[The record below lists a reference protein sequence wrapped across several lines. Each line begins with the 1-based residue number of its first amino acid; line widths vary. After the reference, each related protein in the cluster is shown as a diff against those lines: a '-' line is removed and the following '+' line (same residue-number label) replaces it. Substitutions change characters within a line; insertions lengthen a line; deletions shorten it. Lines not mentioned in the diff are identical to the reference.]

1 MGSSKGGTLTA
12 EIENRNWNLVVKIEL
27 DESPNPIIETIQRI
41 ANALNVNIMDWI
53 FLSLLAPLFW
63 ASSNFVDKY
72 ILGKYTKGISDF
84 VFFSTITSWLF
95 FAVMFPFVGTPELSI
110 YSLIPIATGMILVY
124 SYGFYGKAL
133 EQGDTSSLVI
143 LFKLIPVVTVIL
155 AFAFLGQ
162 TLSSNELVGFVIVLA
177 GATIISFEKTK
188 GIFIKGFGMI
198 LIAILMWSVMTLF
211 VDYGLT
217 KMSFWDYFMLDNLG
231 SALAELTMFII
242 PSIRRQVI
250 EGIKTAQLGKY
261 IWFSWNNVLDFL
273 GQMSIKKALAI
284 APSAG
289 LVTVVMQVQSFYA
302 IIIGVL
308 LTLFIPHIIKEDIS
322 TNTLIKKIV
331 GAVIMFSG
339 IYILLI

>member
-1 MGSSKGGTLTA
+1 M
-12 EIENRNWNLVVKIEL
+12 NW
-27 DESPNPIIETIQRI
+27 
-41 ANALNVNIMDWI
+41 
-53 FLSLLAPLFW
+53 FFFSLLAPLFW

-72 ILGKYTKGISDF
+72 ILGKYTKGIFDF
-84 VFFSTITSWLF
+84 VFFSTITSWIF
-95 FAVMFPFVGTPELSI
+95 FAVIFLFVGTPELSI
-110 YSLIPIATGMILVY
+110 YSLIPIATGMILIY

-143 LFKLIPVVTVIL
+143 LFKLIPVITVVL

-162 TLSSNELVGFVIVLA
+162 TLSSNELIGFVIVLA
-177 GATIISFEKTK
+177 GATVISFEKTK

-211 VDYGLT
+211 IDYGLT

-231 SALAELTMFII
+231 SALAGLTMFII

-261 IWFSWNNVLDFL
+261 VWFSWNNVLDFF

-302 IIIGVL
+302 ILIGVL

-322 TNTLIKKIV
+322 ARTLIKKVI
-331 GAVIMFSG
+331 GAAIMFLG
-339 IYILLI
+339 IYILLT

>member
-1 MGSSKGGTLTA
+1 M
-12 EIENRNWNLVVKIEL
+12 N
-27 DESPNPIIETIQRI
+27 
-41 ANALNVNIMDWI
+41 WI

-72 ILGKYTKGISDF
+72 ILDKYTKGIFDF
-84 VFFSTITSWLF
+84 VFFSTITSWIF
-95 FAVMFPFVGTPELSI
+95 FVVIFLFVGIPELSI
-110 YSLIPIATGMILVY
+110 YSLIPTATGMVLVY

-143 LFKLIPVVTVIL
+143 LFKLIPVITAIL

-162 TLSSNELVGFVIVLA
+162 TLSSNELFGFVIVLV
-177 GATIISFEKTK
+177 GAMIVSFEKSK
-188 GIFIKGFGMI
+188 GIFIKGFGVI

-211 VDYGLT
+211 IDYGLT

-231 SALAELTMFII
+231 SALAGLTMFII

-250 EGIKTAQLGKY
+250 EGIKTATTGKY
-261 IWFSWNNVLDFL
+261 IWFSWNNVLDFF

-302 IIIGVL
+302 ILIGIL

-322 TNTLIKKIV
+322 TSILIKKLV

-339 IYILLI
+339 VYILLT

>member
-1 MGSSKGGTLTA
+1 M
-12 EIENRNWNLVVKIEL
+12 N
-27 DESPNPIIETIQRI
+27 
-41 ANALNVNIMDWI
+41 WI

-63 ASSNFVDKY
+63 TSSNFVDKY
-72 ILGKYTKGISDF
+72 ILGKYTKGIFDF
-84 VFFSTITSWLF
+84 VFFSTITSWIF
-95 FAVMFPFVGTPELSI
+95 FAAIFLFVGTPEVNL
-110 YSLIPIATGMILVY
+110 YSLIPIATGMILIY

-143 LFKLIPVVTVIL
+143 LFKLIPVITVIL
-155 AFAFLGQ
+155 AFVFLGQ
-162 TLSSNELVGFVIVLA
+162 TLSSNELIGFVVVLA
-177 GATIISFEKTK
+177 GATIVSFEKSK

-211 VDYGLT
+211 IDYGLT

-231 SALAELTMFII
+231 SALAGLTMFII

-250 EGIKTAQLGKY
+250 EGIKTARVGKY
-261 IWFSWNNVLDFL
+261 IWFSWNNILDFF
-273 GQMSIKKALAI
+273 GQMNIKNALAI

-302 IIIGVL
+302 ILIGVL

-322 TNTLIKKIV
+322 ASTLIKKVI

-339 IYILLI
+339 IYILLV

>member
-1 MGSSKGGTLTA
+1 M
-12 EIENRNWNLVVKIEL
+12 N
-27 DESPNPIIETIQRI
+27 
-41 ANALNVNIMDWI
+41 WI

-72 ILGKYTKGISDF
+72 ILGKYTKGIFDF
-84 VFFSTITSWLF
+84 VFFSTITSWFF
-95 FAVMFPFVGTPELSI
+95 FAVIFLFVGTPELSV
-110 YSLIPIATGMILVY
+110 YSLIPIATGMILIY

-162 TLSSNELVGFVIVLA
+162 TLSSNELIGFVIVLA

-211 VDYGLT
+211 IDYGLT

-231 SALAELTMFII
+231 SALAGLTMFII

-261 IWFSWNNVLDFL
+261 IWFSWNNVLDFF
-273 GQMSIKKALAI
+273 GQLSIKKALAI

-302 IIIGVL
+302 IMIGVL
-308 LTLFIPHIIKEDIS
+308 LTLLIPNIIKEDIS
-322 TNTLIKKIV
+322 TNTLVKKIV
-331 GAVIMFSG
+331 GAVIMFLG
-339 IYILLI
+339 VYILLT

>member
-1 MGSSKGGTLTA
+1 M
-12 EIENRNWNLVVKIEL
+12 N
-27 DESPNPIIETIQRI
+27 
-41 ANALNVNIMDWI
+41 WI

-72 ILGKYTKGISDF
+72 ILGKYTKGIFDF

-95 FAVMFPFVGTPELSI
+95 FAVIFLFIGTPELSV
-110 YSLIPIATGMILVY
+110 YSLIPIATGMILIY

-211 VDYGLT
+211 IDYGLT
-217 KMSFWDYFMLDNLG
+217 KMSFWDYFMLDNFG
-231 SALAELTMFII
+231 SALAGLTMFII

-261 IWFSWNNVLDFL
+261 IWFSWNNVLDFF

-308 LTLFIPHIIKEDIS
+308 LTLLIPNIIKEDIS
-322 TNTLIKKIV
+322 TNTLVKKIV
-331 GAVIMFSG
+331 GAVIMFLG
-339 IYILLI
+339 VYILLT

>member
-1 MGSSKGGTLTA
+1 M
-12 EIENRNWNLVVKIEL
+12 N
-27 DESPNPIIETIQRI
+27 
-41 ANALNVNIMDWI
+41 WI

-72 ILGKYTKGISDF
+72 ILGKYTKGIFDF

-95 FAVMFPFVGTPELSI
+95 FTVIFLFAGTPELSV
-110 YSLIPIATGMILVY
+110 YSLIPIATGMILIY

-162 TLSSNELVGFVIVLA
+162 TLSSNELIGFVIVLA

-188 GIFIKGFGMI
+188 GIFIKGFVMI
-198 LIAILMWSVMTLF
+198 LIAILMWSVMTLLI
-211 VDYGLT
+211 DYGLT
-217 KMSFWDYFMLDNLG
+217 KMSFWDYFILDNFG
-231 SALAELTMFII
+231 SALAGLTMFII
-242 PSIRRQVI
+242 PSVRRQVI
-250 EGIKTAQLGKY
+250 EGIKTARIGKY
-261 IWFSWNNVLDFL
+261 ICFSWNNVLDFF

-308 LTLFIPHIIKEDIS
+308 LTLLIPNIIKEDIS
-322 TNTLIKKIV
+322 KNTLVKKIL
-331 GAVIMFSG
+331 GAVIMFFG
-339 IYILLI
+339 VYILLV

>member
-1 MGSSKGGTLTA
+1 M
-12 EIENRNWNLVVKIEL
+12 N
-27 DESPNPIIETIQRI
+27 
-41 ANALNVNIMDWI
+41 WI

-72 ILGKYTKGISDF
+72 ILGKYTKGIFDF
-84 VFFSTITSWLF
+84 VFFSTVTSWLF
-95 FAVMFPFVGTPELSI
+95 FAVIFLFVGTPELSI
-110 YSLIPIATGMILVY
+110 YSLIPIATGMILIY

-162 TLSSNELVGFVIVLA
+162 TLSSNELIGFVIVLA

-231 SALAELTMFII
+231 SALAGLTMFII

-250 EGIKTAQLGKY
+250 DGIKTAQLGKY
-261 IWFSWNNVLDFL
+261 IWFSWNNVLDFF
-273 GQMSIKKALAI
+273 GQMSITKALAI

-302 IIIGVL
+302 ILIGVL
-308 LTLFIPHIIKEDIS
+308 LTLVIPYIIKEDIS
-322 TNTLIKKIV
+322 APTLIKKVI

-339 IYILLI
+339 VYLLLT

>member
-1 MGSSKGGTLTA
+1 M
-12 EIENRNWNLVVKIEL
+12 N
-27 DESPNPIIETIQRI
+27 
-41 ANALNVNIMDWI
+41 WI

-72 ILGKYTKGISDF
+72 ILGKYTKGIFDF
-84 VFFSTITSWLF
+84 VFFSTITSWFF
-95 FAVMFPFVGTPELSI
+95 FAIIFLFVGTPELSI
-110 YSLIPIATGMILVY
+110 YSLIPIATGMILIY

-162 TLSSNELVGFVIVLA
+162 TLSSNELIGFVIVLA

-231 SALAELTMFII
+231 SALAGLTMFII

-250 EGIKTAQLGKY
+250 DGIKTAQLGKY
-261 IWFSWNNVLDFL
+261 IWFSWNNVLDFF

-302 IIIGVL
+302 ILIGVL
-308 LTLFIPHIIKEDIS
+308 LTLVIPYIIKEDIS
-322 TNTLIKKIV
+322 APTLIKKVI

-339 IYILLI
+339 VYLLLT

>member
-1 MGSSKGGTLTA
+1 M
-12 EIENRNWNLVVKIEL
+12 NW
-27 DESPNPIIETIQRI
+27 
-41 ANALNVNIMDWI
+41 
-53 FLSLLAPLFW
+53 FFFSLLAPLFW

-72 ILGKYTKGISDF
+72 ILGKYTKGIFDF
-84 VFFSTITSWLF
+84 VFFSTITSWIF
-95 FAVMFPFVGTPELSI
+95 FAVIFLFVGTPELNI
-110 YSLIPIATGMILVY
+110 YSLIPIATGMILIY

-143 LFKLIPVVTVIL
+143 LFKLIPVITVVL

-162 TLSSNELVGFVIVLA
+162 TLSSNELIGFVIVLA
-177 GATIISFEKTK
+177 GATVISFEKTK

-211 VDYGLT
+211 IDYGLT

-231 SALAELTMFII
+231 SALAGLTMFII

-261 IWFSWNNVLDFL
+261 VWFSWNNVLDFF

-302 IIIGVL
+302 ILIGVL

-322 TNTLIKKIV
+322 ARTLIKKVI
-331 GAVIMFSG
+331 GAAIMFLG
-339 IYILLI
+339 IYILLT

>member
-1 MGSSKGGTLTA
+1 M
-12 EIENRNWNLVVKIEL
+12 N
-27 DESPNPIIETIQRI
+27 
-41 ANALNVNIMDWI
+41 WI

-72 ILGKYTKGISDF
+72 ILGKYTKGIFDF
-84 VFFSTITSWLF
+84 VFFSTITSWF
-95 FAVMFPFVGTPELSI
+95 FFVAIFIFTGIPELNL
-110 YSLIPIATGMILVY
+110 YSLIPIATGMILIY

-162 TLSSNELVGFVIVLA
+162 TLSSNELIGFVIVLA

-198 LIAILMWSVMTLF
+198 LIAILMWSVMTLL

-217 KMSFWDYFMLDNLG
+217 KMSFWDYLMLDNFG
-231 SALAELTMFII
+231 SALAGLTLFII

-261 IWFSWNNVLDFL
+261 IWFSWNNVLDFF

-289 LVTVVMQVQSFYA
+289 LVAVVMQVQSLYA

-308 LTLFIPHIIKEDIS
+308 LTLLIPNIIKEDIS
-322 TNTLIKKIV
+322 RNTLIKKII
-331 GAVIMFSG
+331 GAIIMFSG
-339 IYILLI
+339 VYILLA

>member
-1 MGSSKGGTLTA
+1 M
-12 EIENRNWNLVVKIEL
+12 N
-27 DESPNPIIETIQRI
+27 
-41 ANALNVNIMDWI
+41 WI

-72 ILGKYTKGISDF
+72 ILGKYTKGIFDF

-95 FAVMFPFVGTPELSI
+95 FAVIFLFIGTPELSV
-110 YSLIPIATGMILVY
+110 YSLIPIATGVILIY

-162 TLSSNELVGFVIVLA
+162 TLSSNELIGFVIVLA

-211 VDYGLT
+211 IDYGLT
-217 KMSFWDYFMLDNLG
+217 KMSFWDYFMLDNFG
-231 SALAELTMFII
+231 SALAGLTMFII

-261 IWFSWNNVLDFL
+261 IWFSWNNVLDFF

-308 LTLFIPHIIKEDIS
+308 LTLLIPNIIKEDIS
-322 TNTLIKKIV
+322 TNTLVKKIV
-331 GAVIMFSG
+331 GAVIMFLG
-339 IYILLI
+339 VYILLT